1 MKLSN
6 NFSLS
11 ELTKSQ
17 TATRKGI
24 DNEPGTAEIEN
35 LIHLAESV
43 LQPVREHFG
52 KPVMISS
59 GYRSPELCEAIGSS
73 SKSQHAKGEAADFE
87 IHGVDNK
94 ELATWISN
102 NTTFDQLI
110 LEFYDEG
117 DPNSGWVHCSAV
129 TGEPRKQGLRASKV
143 EGRTKYEQILLQIQS
158 LISSP
163 IISLAMSILSLS
175 DLTIRSSIVFSAI
188 RSTQVTLPVWPIR

>member
-6 NFSLS
+6 NFSLA

-17 TATRKGI
+17 TAVRKGI
-24 DNEPGTAEIEN
+24 NNEPGTAEIEN
-35 LIHLAESV
+35 LIHLAEAV

-59 GYRSPELCEAIGSS
+59 GYRSPALCEAIGSS
-73 SKSQHAKGEAADFE
+73 SKSQHARGEAADFE

-102 NTTFDQLI
+102 NTEFDQLI
-110 LEFYDEG
+110 LEFYNEG

-129 TGEPRKQGLRASKV
+129 KEGSRKQVLRASKI
-143 EGRTKYEQILLQIQS
+143 EGRTKYETILL
-158 LISSP
+158 
-163 IISLAMSILSLS
+163 
-175 DLTIRSSIVFSAI
+175 
-188 RSTQVTLPVWPIR
+188 

>member
-59 GYRSPELCEAIGSS
+59 GYRSPALCEAIGSS
-73 SKSQHAKGEAADFE
+73 AKSQHAKGEAADFE
-87 IHGVDNK
+87 IPGVDNK
-94 ELATWISN
+94 ELATWISKN
-102 NTTFDQLI
+102 CNFDQLI
-110 LEFYDEG
+110 LEFYNES
-117 DPNSGWVHCSAV
+117 DPNSGWVHCSA
-129 TGEPRKQGLRASKV
+129 TASEPRGQCLSATKV
-143 EGRTKYEQILLQIQS
+143 QGRTKYEQI
-158 LISSP
+158 
-163 IISLAMSILSLS
+163 IL
-175 DLTIRSSIVFSAI
+175 
-188 RSTQVTLPVWPIR
+188 

>member
-6 NFSLS
+6 NFTLA

-35 LIHLAESV
+35 LIHLAKTI

-59 GYRSPELCEAIGSS
+59 GYRSPALCEAIGSS
-73 SKSQHAKGEAADFE
+73 AKSQHAKGEAADFE

-94 ELATWISN
+94 ELATWIAGN
-102 NTTFDQLI
+102 CEFDQLI
-110 LEFYDEG
+110 LEFYIDG
-117 DPNSGWVHCSAV
+117 DANSGWVHCS
-129 TGEPRKQGLRASKV
+129 SKMESSRRQMLKAERI
-143 EGRTKYEQILLQIQS
+143 EGRTSYSPILL
-158 LISSP
+158 
-163 IISLAMSILSLS
+163 
-175 DLTIRSSIVFSAI
+175 
-188 RSTQVTLPVWPIR
+188 